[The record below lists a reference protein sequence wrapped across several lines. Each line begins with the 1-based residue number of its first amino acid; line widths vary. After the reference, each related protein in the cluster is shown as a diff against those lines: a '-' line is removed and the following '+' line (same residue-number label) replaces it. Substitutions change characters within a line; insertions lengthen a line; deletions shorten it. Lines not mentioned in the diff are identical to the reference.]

1 MRCCIN
7 VLNAIDHS
15 NLFDLFMQIV
25 VFRLFAG
32 EFELFVLKFTSFL
45 YLLRVMTICTS
56 PQQTNLLVQLSL
68 EEVLEMV

>member
-15 NLFDLFMQIV
+15 NLFDLFIQIV

-32 EFELFVLKFTSFL
+32 EFELFVLKRTKEKKTHVSRWNDLAFS
-45 YLLRVMTICTS
+45 RQHIQPC
-56 PQQTNLLVQLSL
+56 Q
-68 EEVLEMV
+68 EMNH